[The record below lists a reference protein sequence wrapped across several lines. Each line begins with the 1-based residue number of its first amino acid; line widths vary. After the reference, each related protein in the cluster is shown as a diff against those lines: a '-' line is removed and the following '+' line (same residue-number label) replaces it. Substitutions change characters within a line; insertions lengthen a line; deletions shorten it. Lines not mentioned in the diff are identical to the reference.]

1 MHTFVSYVMIIFVL
15 LTVGTVEVLAK
26 TTLFLLGLPFYFLC
40 VLFAPIVAQWSCPR
54 KLDKIAG
61 WVLSRKLTWTKK
73 AGRAYRRALL

>member
-1 MHTFVSYVMIIFVL
+1 MHTFVSYLMIISVL

-26 TTLFLLGLPFYFLC
+26 TTLFLLGLPIYFLC
-40 VLFAPIVAQWSCPR
+40 IIFAPIVARWSCPKR
-54 KLDKIAG
+54 LDKLVG